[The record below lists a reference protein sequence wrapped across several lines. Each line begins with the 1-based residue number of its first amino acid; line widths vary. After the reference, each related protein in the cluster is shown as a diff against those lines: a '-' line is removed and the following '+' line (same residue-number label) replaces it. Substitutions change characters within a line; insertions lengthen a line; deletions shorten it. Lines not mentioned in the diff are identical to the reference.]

1 MDLHDPNLTPRPR
14 GRGIYL
20 LPNLFTT
27 GGLFGG
33 FFAIIAASQGRFEAA
48 CIAIFIA
55 GVLDGIDGR
64 VARLTNTQSEFGVQ
78 YDSLADLISFG
89 MAPAL
94 VMYHW
99 SLAEMKLE
107 GLTAGKLGWLA
118 AFLYAACAALRLAR
132 FNSQVANVD
141 KRWFIGLASPAAAAL
156 MASFVWVCHDLGLRG
171 AELRY
176 PALAVTIV
184 AALLMVSRIRYN
196 SFKGSGSGP
205 KSDRVPFAAMVLAL
219 AVLVALVL
227 DPPKMLLPW
236 RCCTHSR
243 ARCCGSADASC
254 RGRSLRRRISR
265 ELGSVPARGPGRTR
279 PRAVP
284 HRKQRIDCRR
294 IAGCSLRAR
303 RRLQPRC
310 RAARTLGARG
320 QRAGRRAA
328 ARMP

>member
-1 MDLHDPNLTPRPR
+1 MDPHDPQLQPRPR

-48 CIAIFIA
+48 CLAIFIA

-99 SLAEMKLE
+99 SLGAMKLD

-156 MASFVWVCHDLGLRG
+156 MASFVWVCHDLGLQG

-176 PALAVTIV
+176 PALAVTVV

-227 DPPKMLLPW
+227 DPPKMLLTVAVLYALSGPLLWFW
-236 RCCTHSR
+236 RR
-243 ARCCGSADASC
+243 KSAGQEPPPPD
-254 RGRSLRRRISR
+254 
-265 ELGSVPARGPGRTR
+265 PA
-279 PRAVP
+279 
-284 HRKQRIDCRR
+284 
-294 IAGCSLRAR
+294 
-303 RRLQPRC
+303 
-310 RAARTLGARG
+310 
-320 QRAGRRAA
+320 
-328 ARMP
+328 